1 MLFVHGRVRTPKKF
15 TVRDIR
21 RFPAISRIMAPP
33 RNAQALC
40 AALPDVEAVTFP
52 ETGHALMAERPGDVL
67 DALRRF
73 L

>member
-1 MLFVHGRVRTPKKF
+1 
-15 TVRDIR
+15 
-21 RFPAISRIMAPP
+21 MAPP